1 MLGLPSRVTYS
12 GAGVRDD
19 EGGKRGSGEDAPTR
33 PAATYRR
40 VRRFED
46 YELQREK
53 ILMRRTA
60 LAAAWVFG
68 ATVPLL
74 GAVVFV
80 FGCCVLPFH
89 GYIHKAMP
97 FCHAAMQV
105 ITPEH
110 DDLHGAAQQQMPA
123 RAKQEPVKR
132 ITTELPRTIR
142 VSITQ
147 ASSRLGMTATT
158 AYRSFISLGALRCD
172 QDVGLHLLAGT
183 LLI

>member
-1 MLGLPSRVTYS
+1 
-12 GAGVRDD
+12 
-19 EGGKRGSGEDAPTR
+19 
-33 PAATYRR
+33 
-40 VRRFED
+40 
-46 YELQREK
+46 
-53 ILMRRTA
+53 MRRTA
-60 LAAAWVFG
+60 IAAAWVFG

-97 FCHAAMQV
+97 FCYVAMQM

-110 DDLHGAAQQQMPA
+110 DGQGAARQQVPA

-132 ITTELPRTIR
+132 IATNLPRTFHLS
-142 VSITQ
+142 VSP
-147 ASSRLGMTATT
+147 ASSPLGVTATA
-158 AYRSFISLGALRCD
+158 AYRSFIALGALRCD